1 MDRIKTM
8 VFLEEDLVLVLDF
21 VPARRARSSSCLCG
35 SVTRRRISSNEDLL
49 LMVVH
54 VDLVEE
60 VLLLVLIFED
70 LVEEELILVH
80 YSYLSPPQ
88 QDPRV

>member
-1 MDRIKTM
+1 
-8 VFLEEDLVLVLDF
+8 
-21 VPARRARSSSCLCG
+21 
-35 SVTRRRISSNEDLL
+35 
-49 LMVVH
+49 MVVH